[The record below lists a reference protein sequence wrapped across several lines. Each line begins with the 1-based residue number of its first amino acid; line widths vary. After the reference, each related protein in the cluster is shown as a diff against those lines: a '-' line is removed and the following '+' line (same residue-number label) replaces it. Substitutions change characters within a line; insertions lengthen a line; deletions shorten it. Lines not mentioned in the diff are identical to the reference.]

1 VHALEQKILAEGIV
15 LSEEVLKVDSFLNH
29 QIDPVMMQLIGQE
42 FARLFKDAGI
52 TKIITIEASG
62 IAPAVMAGLELGVP
76 VIFARKYQS
85 LTLKDDLYRSK
96 VFSFTKQTESTIA
109 ISNKHISSTDK
120 VLVIDD
126 FLANGQAALGLADLI
141 HQANAEVV
149 GIGIVIEKSFQPGR
163 DLLLEKGY
171 RVESLARVKS
181 LAMVQLNSFAAK
193 LANEFQRALMITDCH
208 REAETAKA
216 HRG

>member
-1 VHALEQKILAEGIV
+1 MHALEQKILAEGIV

-29 QIDPVMMQLIGQE
+29 QIDPVMMQQIGQE

-109 ISNKHISSTDK
+109 ISKKHINATDK

-141 HQANAEVV
+141 HQADASVV

-163 DLLLEKGY
+163 QLLLDKGY

-181 LAMVQLNSFAAK
+181 LENGTV
-193 LANEFQRALMITDCH
+193 EFVRD
-208 REAETAKA
+208 
-216 HRG
+216 

>member
-1 VHALEQKILAEGIV
+1 MYALEQKILNEGIV
-15 LSEEVLKVDSFLNH
+15 LSDQVLKVDAFLNH
-29 QIDPVMMQLIGQE
+29 QIDPVLMQLIGKE
-42 FARLFKDAGI
+42 FAARFKDAGI

-62 IAPAVMAGLELGVP
+62 IAPAIMAGLELGVP

-109 ISNKHISSTDK
+109 ISNKHLSSTDK
-120 VLVIDD
+120 ALVIDD
-126 FLANGQAALGLADLI
+126 FLANGQAALGLIDLI

-149 GIGIVIEKSFQPGR
+149 GVGIVIEKSFQPGR
-163 DLLLEKGY
+163 DVLLEKGY

-181 LAMVQLNSFAAK
+181 LADGKVSV
-193 LANEFQRALMITDCH
+193 IT
-208 REAETAKA
+208 E
-216 HRG
+216 

>member
-1 VHALEQKILAEGIV
+1 MHALEQKILAEGTV

-29 QIDPVMMQLIGQE
+29 QIDPAMMQLIGQE

-96 VFSFTKQTESTIA
+96 VFSFTKQIESTIA

-163 DLLLEKGY
+163 QLLLDKGY

-181 LAMVQLNSFAAK
+181 LANGTV
-193 LANEFQRALMITDCH
+193 EFVRD
-208 REAETAKA
+208 
-216 HRG
+216 

>member
-1 VHALEQKILAEGIV
+1 VYALEQKILNEGIV
-15 LSEEVLKVDSFLNH
+15 LSDQVLKVDAFLNH
-29 QIDPVMMQLIGQE
+29 QIDPVLMQLIGKE
-42 FARLFKDAGI
+42 FAARFKDAGI

-62 IAPAVMAGLELGVP
+62 IAPAIMAGLELGVP

-109 ISNKHISSTDK
+109 ISNKHLSSTDK
-120 VLVIDD
+120 ALVIDD
-126 FLANGQAALGLADLI
+126 FLANGQAALGLIDLI

-149 GIGIVIEKSFQPGR
+149 GVGIVIEKSFQLGR
-163 DLLLEKGY
+163 DVLLEKGY

-181 LAMVQLNSFAAK
+181 LADGKVSF
-193 LANEFQRALMITDCH
+193 IT
-208 REAETAKA
+208 E
-216 HRG
+216 

>member
-1 VHALEQKILAEGIV
+1 MHALEQKILAEGIV

-29 QIDPVMMQLIGQE
+29 QIDPVMMQQIGQE

-96 VFSFTKQTESTIA
+96 VFSFTKQVESTIA
-109 ISNKHISSTDK
+109 ISNKHISSSDK

-141 HQANAEVV
+141 HQAQAEVV

-163 DLLLEKGY
+163 ELLLEKGY

-181 LAMVQLNSFAAK
+181 LANGTV
-193 LANEFQRALMITDCH
+193 EFVRD
-208 REAETAKA
+208 
-216 HRG
+216 

>member
-1 VHALEQKILAEGIV
+1 MLFKIRICFKSIRLEDSPVHALEQKILTEGIV
-15 LSEEVLKVDSFLNH
+15 LSDQVLKVDAFLNH
-29 QIDPVMMQLIGQE
+29 QIDPVLMQQIGKE
-42 FARLFKDAGI
+42 FAARFKDAGI

-62 IAPAVMAGLELGVP
+62 IAPAIMAGLELGVP

-109 ISNKHISSTDK
+109 ISNKHLHSTDK
-120 VLVIDD
+120 ALVIDD
-126 FLANGQAALGLADLI
+126 FLANGQAALGLIDLI

-149 GIGIVIEKSFQPGR
+149 GVGIVIEKSFQPGR

-171 RVESLARVKS
+171 RVESLARVHS
-181 LAMVQLNSFAAK
+181 LRDGKVTFVK
-193 LANEFQRALMITDCH
+193 E
-208 REAETAKA
+208 
-216 HRG
+216 

>member
-1 VHALEQKILAEGIV
+1 MHALEQKILAEGIV

-181 LAMVQLNSFAAK
+181 LTNGTV
-193 LANEFQRALMITDCH
+193 EFVRD
-208 REAETAKA
+208 
-216 HRG
+216 

>member
-1 VHALEQKILAEGIV
+1 MHALEQKILAEGIV

-29 QIDPVMMQLIGQE
+29 QIDPVMMQQIGQE

-109 ISNKHISSTDK
+109 ISKKHINAADN

-141 HQANAEVV
+141 HQAEASVV

-163 DLLLEKGY
+163 DILLEKGY

-181 LAMVQLNSFAAK
+181 LANGTVEFVQ
-193 LANEFQRALMITDCH
+193 D
-208 REAETAKA
+208 
-216 HRG
+216 

>member
-1 VHALEQKILAEGIV
+1 MQALEQKILAEGIV

-29 QIDPVMMQLIGQE
+29 QIDPAMMQLIGQE

-96 VFSFTKQTESTIA
+96 VFSFTKQIESTIA

-163 DLLLEKGY
+163 QLLLDKGY

-181 LAMVQLNSFAAK
+181 LTNGTV
-193 LANEFQRALMITDCH
+193 EFVRD
-208 REAETAKA
+208 
-216 HRG
+216 

>member
-1 VHALEQKILAEGIV
+1 LLEKAPALEDSPVHALEQKILAEGIV

-181 LAMVQLNSFAAK
+181 LANGTV
-193 LANEFQRALMITDCH
+193 EFVRD
-208 REAETAKA
+208 
-216 HRG
+216 

>member
-1 VHALEQKILAEGIV
+1 MHALEQKILTEGIV
-15 LSEEVLKVDSFLNH
+15 LSDQVLKVDAFLNH
-29 QIDPVMMQLIGQE
+29 QIDPVLMQQIGKE
-42 FARLFKDAGI
+42 FAARFKDAGI

-62 IAPAVMAGLELGVP
+62 IAPAIMAGLELGVP

-109 ISNKHISSTDK
+109 ISNKHLHSTDK
-120 VLVIDD
+120 ALVIDD
-126 FLANGQAALGLADLI
+126 FLANGQAALGLIDLI

-149 GIGIVIEKSFQPGR
+149 GVGIVIEKSFQPGR

-171 RVESLARVKS
+171 RVESLARVLS
-181 LAMVQLNSFAAK
+181 L
-193 LANEFQRALMITDCH
+193 TDGKVTFVK
-208 REAETAKA
+208 E
-216 HRG
+216 

>member
-1 VHALEQKILAEGIV
+1 MLEKAPAPEDSPVHALEQKILAEGIV
-15 LSEEVLKVDSFLNH
+15 LSDQVLKVDSFLNH
-29 QIDPVMMQLIGQE
+29 QIDPVMMQQIGQE

-96 VFSFTKQTESTIA
+96 VFSFTKQIESTIA

-141 HQANAEVV
+141 HQAQAEVV

-163 DLLLEKGY
+163 ALLLEKGY

-181 LAMVQLNSFAAK
+181 LANGTV
-193 LANEFQRALMITDCH
+193 EFERD
-208 REAETAKA
+208 
-216 HRG
+216 

>member
-1 VHALEQKILAEGIV
+1 MHALEQKILSEGIV
-15 LSEEVLKVDSFLNH
+15 LSDQVLKVDAFLNH
-29 QIDPVMMQLIGQE
+29 QIDPVLMQQIGKE
-42 FARLFKDAGI
+42 FAARFKDAGI

-96 VFSFTKQTESTIA
+96 VFSFTKQIESTIA
-109 ISNKHISSTDK
+109 ISNKHISASDK
-120 VLVIDD
+120 ALVIDD

-141 HQANAEVV
+141 HQAKAEVV

-163 DLLLEKGY
+163 QLLLDKGY

-181 LAMVQLNSFAAK
+181 LENGTV
-193 LANEFQRALMITDCH
+193 EFVRD
-208 REAETAKA
+208 
-216 HRG
+216 

>member
-1 VHALEQKILAEGIV
+1 MHALEQKILAEGIV

-29 QIDPVMMQLIGQE
+29 QIDPIMMQQIGQE

-109 ISNKHISSTDK
+109 ISNKHINSTDK

-181 LAMVQLNSFAAK
+181 LANGTV
-193 LANEFQRALMITDCH
+193 EFVRD
-208 REAETAKA
+208 
-216 HRG
+216 

>member
-1 VHALEQKILAEGIV
+1 LLEKAPDLEDSPVHALEQKILAEGIV

-181 LAMVQLNSFAAK
+181 LTNGTV
-193 LANEFQRALMITDCH
+193 EFVRD
-208 REAETAKA
+208 
-216 HRG
+216 

>member
-1 VHALEQKILAEGIV
+1 MHALEQKILAEGIV

-29 QIDPVMMQLIGQE
+29 QIDPVMMQQIGQE

-109 ISNKHISSTDK
+109 ISKKHINAADK

-141 HQANAEVV
+141 HQAEASVV

-163 DLLLEKGY
+163 DILLEKGY

-181 LAMVQLNSFAAK
+181 LVNGTVEFVQ
-193 LANEFQRALMITDCH
+193 D
-208 REAETAKA
+208 
-216 HRG
+216 

>member
-1 VHALEQKILAEGIV
+1 MYALEQKILNEGIV
-15 LSEEVLKVDSFLNH
+15 LSDQVLKVDVFLNH
-29 QIDPVMMQLIGQE
+29 QIDPVLMQLIGKE
-42 FARLFKDAGI
+42 FAARFKDAGI

-62 IAPAVMAGLELGVP
+62 IAPAIMAGLELGVP

-109 ISNKHISSTDK
+109 ISNKHLSSTDK
-120 VLVIDD
+120 ALVIDD
-126 FLANGQAALGLADLI
+126 FLANGQAALGLIDLI

-149 GIGIVIEKSFQPGR
+149 GVGIVIEKSFQPGR
-163 DLLLEKGY
+163 EVLLEKGY

-181 LAMVQLNSFAAK
+181 LADGKVSF
-193 LANEFQRALMITDCH
+193 IT
-208 REAETAKA
+208 E
-216 HRG
+216 

>member
-1 VHALEQKILAEGIV
+1 MHALEQKILVEGIV

-181 LAMVQLNSFAAK
+181 LVNGTV
-193 LANEFQRALMITDCH
+193 EFV
-208 REAETAKA
+208 
-216 HRG
+216 RG

>member
-1 VHALEQKILAEGIV
+1 MHALEQKILAEGIV

-29 QIDPVMMQLIGQE
+29 QIDPVMMQLVGQE

-181 LAMVQLNSFAAK
+181 LANGTV
-193 LANEFQRALMITDCH
+193 EFVRD
-208 REAETAKA
+208 
-216 HRG
+216 

>member
-1 VHALEQKILAEGIV
+1 MYALEQKILNKGIV
-15 LSEEVLKVDSFLNH
+15 LSDQVLKVDAFLNH
-29 QIDPVMMQLIGQE
+29 QIDPVLMQLIGKE
-42 FARLFKDAGI
+42 FAARFKDAGI

-62 IAPAVMAGLELGVP
+62 IAPAIMAGLELGVP

-109 ISNKHISSTDK
+109 ISNKHLSSTDK
-120 VLVIDD
+120 ALVIDD
-126 FLANGQAALGLADLI
+126 FLANGQAALGLIDLI

-149 GIGIVIEKSFQPGR
+149 GVGIVIEKSFQPGR
-163 DLLLEKGY
+163 EVLLEKGY

-181 LAMVQLNSFAAK
+181 LADGKVSF
-193 LANEFQRALMITDCH
+193 IT
-208 REAETAKA
+208 E
-216 HRG
+216 

>member
-1 VHALEQKILAEGIV
+1 MYALEQKILNEGIV
-15 LSEEVLKVDSFLNH
+15 LSDQVLKVDAFLNH
-29 QIDPVMMQLIGQE
+29 QIDPVLMQLIGKE
-42 FARLFKDAGI
+42 FAARFKDAGI

-62 IAPAVMAGLELGVP
+62 IAPAIMAGLELGVP

-109 ISNKHISSTDK
+109 ISNKHLSSSDK
-120 VLVIDD
+120 ALVIDD
-126 FLANGQAALGLADLI
+126 FLANGQAALGLIDLI

-149 GIGIVIEKSFQPGR
+149 GVGIVIEKSFQPGR
-163 DLLLEKGY
+163 DVLLEKGY

-181 LAMVQLNSFAAK
+181 LEDGKVTFVT
-193 LANEFQRALMITDCH
+193 E
-208 REAETAKA
+208 
-216 HRG
+216 

>member
-1 VHALEQKILAEGIV
+1 LHFFGCFLKYAFALKSIRLEDSPVHALEQKILTEGIV
-15 LSEEVLKVDSFLNH
+15 LSDQVLKVDAFLNH
-29 QIDPVMMQLIGQE
+29 QIDPVLMQQIGKE
-42 FARLFKDAGI
+42 FAARFKDAGI

-62 IAPAVMAGLELGVP
+62 IAPAIMAGLELGVP

-109 ISNKHISSTDK
+109 ISNKHLHSTDK
-120 VLVIDD
+120 ALVIDD
-126 FLANGQAALGLADLI
+126 FLANGQAALGLIDLI

-149 GIGIVIEKSFQPGR
+149 GVGIVIEKSFQPGR

-181 LAMVQLNSFAAK
+181 LANGTV
-193 LANEFQRALMITDCH
+193 EFVRD
-208 REAETAKA
+208 
-216 HRG
+216 

>member
-1 VHALEQKILAEGIV
+1 MHALEQKILAEGIV
-15 LSEEVLKVDSFLNH
+15 LSDQVLKVDSFLNH
-29 QIDPVMMQLIGQE
+29 QIDPKLMQQIGQE
-42 FARLFKDAGI
+42 FAHLFKDAGI

-96 VFSFTKQTESTIA
+96 VFSFTKQIESTIA
-109 ISNKHISSTDK
+109 ISNKHISASDK

-141 HQANAEVV
+141 HQAQAEVV

-163 DLLLEKGY
+163 DILLEKGY

-181 LAMVQLNSFAAK
+181 LSNGSV
-193 LANEFQRALMITDCH
+193 EFVRD
-208 REAETAKA
+208 
-216 HRG
+216 

>member
-15 LSEEVLKVDSFLNH
+15 LSDQVLKVDSFLNH
-29 QIDPVMMQLIGQE
+29 QIDPKLMQQIGQE

-109 ISNKHISSTDK
+109 ISNKHISASDK

-141 HQANAEVV
+141 HQAEAQVV

-163 DLLLEKGY
+163 DILLEKGY

-181 LAMVQLNSFAAK
+181 LANGVA
-193 LANEFQRALMITDCH
+193 EFVRD
-208 REAETAKA
+208 
-216 HRG
+216 

>member
-1 VHALEQKILAEGIV
+1 MQALEQKILAEGIV

-29 QIDPVMMQLIGQE
+29 QIDPAMMQLIGQE
-42 FARLFKDAGI
+42 FARLFKDASI

-96 VFSFTKQTESTIA
+96 VFSFTKQIESTIA

-141 HQANAEVV
+141 HQANAEVI

-181 LAMVQLNSFAAK
+181 LANGTV
-193 LANEFQRALMITDCH
+193 EFVRD
-208 REAETAKA
+208 
-216 HRG
+216 

>member
-1 VHALEQKILAEGIV
+1 MHALEQKILAEGIV

-126 FLANGQAALGLADLI
+126 FLANGQAALGLADLT

-181 LAMVQLNSFAAK
+181 LANGTV
-193 LANEFQRALMITDCH
+193 EFVRD
-208 REAETAKA
+208 
-216 HRG
+216 